1 MKLALRVFVLISSLS
16 LLGCAGPDLQIEV
29 AEGPNPWTSLDMYND
44 PANFQF
50 AIMSDRTGGSLEPIF
65 AESVVKV
72 NRMRPEFVMCVG
84 DLIEGYTEDPNE
96 IQTEW
101 NEFDSFLQKLDMP
114 FFYVPGNHD
123 LSNAPMYD
131 VWTQRYGRPYY
142 HFIYK
147 DVLFC
152 IVNTQD
158 EKATGLGRK
167 QLQYFRNVLANNK
180 DVRWTLVFMHQ
191 PVWRRK
197 DVPNWPRLEKALADR
212 DYTVFGGHIHQYK
225 KEVRNGKNYYV
236 LATTGGG
243 RYEGAPPMSFENAR
257 FDHITWI
264 TMTPSGPVIT
274 NILTEAIYNDNPKKK
289 PDIP

>member
-1 MKLALRVFVLISSLS
+1 MKILRCLS
-16 LLGCAGPDLQIEV
+16 LVIISLLLIGCTARDLKIDV
-29 AEGPNPWTSLDMYND
+29 ADGPNPWTHLDMYSD

-65 AESVVKV
+65 AEAVVKV
-72 NRMRPEFVMCVG
+72 NQMRPEFVICVG

-96 IQTEW
+96 IQAQW
-101 NEFDSFLQKLDMP
+101 NEFDSFLQNLDMP

-123 LSNAPMYD
+123 LSNPVMHD
-131 VWTQRYGRPYY
+131 FWTRRRGRTYY

-152 IVNTQD
+152 ILNTQD
-158 EKATGLGRK
+158 GNATALGPE
-167 QLQYFRNVLANNK
+167 QLRYFQNVLANNN
-180 DVRWTLVFMHQ
+180 DVRWTFLFMHQ

-197 DVPNWPRLEKALADR
+197 DVPNWPKLEKALADR
-212 DYTVFGGHIHQYK
+212 PYTVFAGHIHQYK

-243 RYEGAPPMSFENAR
+243 RYEDAPPMSFESAR
-257 FDHITWI
+257 FDHITWL
-264 TMTPSGPVIT
+264 TMTPSGPILT
-274 NILTEAIYNDNPKKK
+274 NILTEALYGDQPEKK
-289 PDIP
+289 P